1 MSFTVIYDACVLY
14 PAPLRD
20 LLIRLGM
27 SGIVRARWTD
37 AILDEV
43 FHNILA
49 DRPDLDQTRLAR
61 SRSLMNAAIR
71 DVLVEGYEPLIPAL
85 ELPDP
90 EDRHVLAA
98 AIRCGAQAIVTRNLR
113 DFPAPMLEPWGLEA
127 LHPDE
132 FVVAQVHLAPG
143 VVLQKLNEQASC
155 LKNPPMSLGDLLTVL
170 ENNGL
175 VRSMAEL
182 RRLLNAY

>member
-37 AILDEV
+37 AIIDEV
-43 FHNILA
+43 FRNILA
-49 DRPDLDQTRLAR
+49 DRPDLDETRLAR

-71 DVLVEGYEPLIPAL
+71 DVIVQGYEPLIPAL
-85 ELPDP
+85 ALPDP
-90 EDRHVLAA
+90 DDRHVLAA
-98 AIRCGAQAIVTRNLR
+98 AIRCGAQGIVTRNLR
-113 DFPAPMLEPWGLEA
+113 DFPSPLLEPWGIEV

-132 FVVAQVHLAPG
+132 FVVAQIHLAPG
-143 VVLQKLNEQASC
+143 VVLQKLNEQASS
-155 LKNPPMSLGDLLTVL
+155 LKNPPMRLEDLLVVL

-175 VRSMAEL
+175 VRSAAEV
-182 RRLLNAY
+182 RRLLSAY